1 MRKKVELLN
10 YYKKKKK
17 AKWKTN
23 YSLKKQ
29 LTQP

>member
-10 YYKKKKK
+10 YYKKRE
-17 AKWKTN
+17 KWKTN

>member
-10 YYKKKKK
+10 YYKKKKE
-17 AKWKTN
+17 KWKTN

>member
-10 YYKKKKK
+10 FIKKRE
-17 AKWKTN
+17 KWKTN